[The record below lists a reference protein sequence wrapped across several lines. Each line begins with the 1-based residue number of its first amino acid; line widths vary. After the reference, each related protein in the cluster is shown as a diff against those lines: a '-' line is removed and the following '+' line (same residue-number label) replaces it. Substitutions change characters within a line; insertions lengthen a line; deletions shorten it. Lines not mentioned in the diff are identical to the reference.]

1 MGEVFDGAGE
11 VDFVVGGEHWGGKA
25 LRCWDLEV

>member
-11 VDFVVGGEHWGGKA
+11 VDFVVGGEQGDGKA
-25 LRCWDLEV
+25 LWCWDLEV